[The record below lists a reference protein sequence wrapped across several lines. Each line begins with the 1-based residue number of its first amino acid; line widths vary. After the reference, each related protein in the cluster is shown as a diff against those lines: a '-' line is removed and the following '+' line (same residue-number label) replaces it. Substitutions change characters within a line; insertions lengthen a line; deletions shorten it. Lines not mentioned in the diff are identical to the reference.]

1 MTCQEKCE
9 KARRMRSRETYGLV
23 TPEELAQYPAR
34 QEEFTLPTQAGP
46 VHIYRLTP
54 ETLPADCPM
63 IVHFH
68 GGGFIKGRLNKD
80 RLFCSRM
87 AVTFQC
93 LVWDVDYSL
102 APENVFPQAVQE
114 SYHVVQ
120 YVFEHAATLGV
131 DRNRIVLVGHSAGGN
146 LAATVCM
153 RAGETGAFQPAALA
167 VSFSPMDLHTDPAEK
182 PRIEGDMPTE
192 VARTYNAFYVDPET
206 ARDPYASPLF
216 ASTEQLAHLPE
227 TLVMTCGRD
236 GLCFEAEEFALK
248 LARSGVN
255 VTLRRFVNSLH
266 GFTLNRNGEWQ
277 EGLDLLQRFLAN
289 HLGKSMA
296 RDTV

>member
-1 MTCQEKCE
+1 MTYEEKCE
-9 KARRMRSRETYGLV
+9 QARRMRSRETYGLV

-34 QEEFTLPTQAGP
+34 QEEFTLSTEAGP

-54 ETLPADCPM
+54 ETLPTPCPM
-63 IVHFH
+63 IIHFH

-87 AVTFQC
+87 AMTYRC

-102 APENVFPQAVQE
+102 APEAVFPQAVRE
-114 SYHVVQ
+114 SYGVVE
-120 YVFEHAATLGV
+120 YAFRHAAELGV
-131 DRNRIVLVGHSAGGN
+131 DPRRIVLLGHSAGGN

-153 RAGETGAFQPAALA
+153 RAGETGAFRPAALGI
-167 VSFSPMDLHTDPAEK
+167 SFSPMDLHTDPARK

-192 VARTYNAFYVDPET
+192 VARTYNAFYLDPET

-216 ASTEQLAHLPE
+216 AGERQLAAFPP

-248 LARSGVN
+248 LARAGVT

-266 GFTLNRNGEWQ
+266 GFTLNRTGEWQ
-277 EGLDLLQRFLAN
+277 QGLALLERFVAEAL
-289 HLGKSMA
+289 
-296 RDTV
+296 VQ